1 MVCLYFKYAKGYIL
15 STLQSQSKTKSK
27 WCICK
32 EALDFDPRFKSAGFF
47 FRLRI
52 LFDMN
57 YYFGFDVLKYII
69 KL

>member
-1 MVCLYFKYAKGYIL
+1 MIIIINK
-15 STLQSQSKTKSK
+15 
-27 WCICK
+27 
-32 EALDFDPRFKSAGFF
+32 LDFDPRFKSAGFF